1 MTDAQSLNNKTDFS
15 SFGFDERILRA
26 LNDLH
31 IETPTPVQHES
42 IPLLLKKKD
51 LIGCAQTG
59 TGKTAAYVLP
69 LLQDLIKKNE
79 ALLPMNVQSLILAPT
94 RELAIQIKNSI
105 VAFAKYLDIK
115 VIAAYGG
122 IEVKKQ
128 ALLLEPGAHILVATP
143 GRLIDLLSNNKVS
156 IKKASFF
163 VLDEADRM
171 LEQGF
176 AKDLETIVK
185 NIPRKRQTV
194 LLSATLSPGI
204 VELGKNLTVEAASV
218 EISPASTPAVT
229 VEQQLMFVEAAHKK
243 NLIKYLVQ
251 SGAYNKIL
259 VFVRTIDAA
268 NRLSL
273 LLTNNKIPAE
283 AIHRHK
289 TQAVR
294 QKLVKEFTEGKI
306 NLLIATDL
314 MARGLDIPE
323 TPLVI
328 NYEMPQTVESYIHRI
343 GRTGRAEN
351 QGLAISFCSAD
362 DLNYLKKIEE
372 KLTVEIPINKDHPY
386 HSIKVESK
394 AHS

>member
-15 SFGFDERILRA
+15 QFKFDERIIRA

-31 IETPTPVQHES
+31 IETPTPIQQEA
-42 IPLLLKKKD
+42 IPALLKKKD
-51 LIGCAQTG
+51 VIGCAQTG

-69 LLQDLIKKNE
+69 LLQELIEKQE
-79 ALLPMNVQSLILAPT
+79 ELLPRNVQSLILAPT

-128 ALLLEPGAHILVATP
+128 ALLLDPGVHILVATP
-143 GRLIDLLSNNKVS
+143 GRLIDLLTHNKVS
-156 IKKASFF
+156 IKKAAFF

-176 AKDLETIVK
+176 AKDLEIIVK
-185 NIPRKRQTV
+185 NVPRKRQTV
-194 LLSATLSPGI
+194 LLSATLSAAI
-204 VELGKNLTVEAASV
+204 EELGKNLTVDPASI
-218 EISPASTPAVT
+218 EISPSSTPAVT

-251 SGAYNKIL
+251 SKAYSKIL

-294 QKLVKEFTEGKI
+294 QRLVKEFTEGKI
-306 NLLIATDL
+306 TLLIATDL

-328 NYEMPQTVESYIHRI
+328 NYEMPQTIESYVHRI

-351 QGLAISFCSAD
+351 QGLAISFCSVD
-362 DLNYLKKIEE
+362 DLNYLKKIQE
-372 KLTVEIPINKDHPY
+372 KLTVKIPVNKDHPY
-386 HSIKVESK
+386 HSIKVESR
-394 AHS
+394 A